1 MSESCCVLDRG
12 QRGRIQIGFVPETV
26 AVAQAFELIL

>member
-1 MSESCCVLDRG
+1 MLNDG

-26 AVAQAFELIL
+26 AVAQALELIF